1 MSIQT
6 KLSGTWFPD
15 RVFQLSFR
23 KEEKLKIHQGQIT
36 RLLDWINE
44 EGGTRLYPPRTVSS
58 TYFDTDDWHMFRDS
72 EEGCVPRKKIRIRS
86 YTREPHTLENSNLE
100 IKTSSIEGRFKTA
113 TKIFDLHK
121 IVSIG
126 YLDKDYGICKPRV
139 RITYQREYYKILGIR
154 LTIDRNIEYAK
165 VHASRTS
172 AHRVIDSEIAVELKA
187 DDHVSLAYLNDK
199 FPFDRIRFSKY
210 SRAINAIFH
219 NDAKTY

>member
-1 MSIQT
+1 M
-6 KLSGTWFPD
+6 
-15 RVFQLSFR
+15 SFR

-72 EEGCVPRKKIRIRS
+72 EEGSVPRKKIRIRS
-86 YTREPHTLENSNLE
+86 YSREPHTLGNSNLE

-113 TKIFDLHK
+113 TKTFNPHK
-121 IVSIG
+121 IMSIG
-126 YLDKDYGICKPRV
+126 YLDENYGLCKPRV

-172 AHRVIDSEIAVELKA
+172 PHKVIDPEIAVELKA
-187 DDHVSLAYLNDK
+187 DDHVSLQYLNDN
-199 FPFDRIRFSKY
+199 FPFDRVRFSKY
-210 SRAINAIFH
+210 SRAINAILD
-219 NDAKTY
+219 NNAKAY